1 MTFLYQDA
9 KILIE
14 IHNKFP
20 DDITFKNVAILNT
33 CLINNNDK
41 SYSQLFLEEA
51 LFDE

>member
-1 MTFLYQDA
+1 M
-9 KILIE
+9 IE